1 VELCFTGEGDDTS
14 PTVVSLRGLD
24 NALYYRPNAL
34 LNLAQPPVPAL
45 VRDALIYWTKQ
56 HSLDGFVLLSAEA
69 IAQSVDG
76 TVLDAPPLA
85 EVLATD
91 GALRACK
98 IVAWPRDY
106 GLLPRHGRRGFPH
119 AAALLQHNGAF
130 GAVLQWLGGGG
141 PGLLT
146 AVATQLT
153 GMPCQSRIEPLLVKA

>member
-1 VELCFTGEGDDTS
+1 MQVELCFTGEGDDIS
-14 PTVVSLRGLD
+14 PKVVSLRGLD

-34 LNLAQPPVPAL
+34 LNLAQPPVPTL
-45 VRDALIYWTKQ
+45 VRDALSYWSKK

-76 TVLDAPPLA
+76 TVLDTPQLA
-85 EVLATD
+85 EDLAAD
-91 GALRACK
+91 GALKGCK

-106 GLLPRHGRRGFPH
+106 GLLPRNGRRGFPH
-119 AAALLQHNGAF
+119 AGILLQHNGAF

-146 AVATQLT
+146 SVATQLT
-153 GMPCQSRIEPLLVKA
+153 GVLC

>member
-1 VELCFTGEGDDTS
+1 
-14 PTVVSLRGLD
+14 VSLRGLD

-34 LNLAQPPVPAL
+34 LNLAQPPVATL
-45 VRDALIYWTKQ
+45 VRDALIYWTTQ
-56 HSLDGFVLLSAEA
+56 HFLDGFVLLSAEA

-76 TVLDAPPLA
+76 TVLDSPPLA

-91 GALRACK
+91 GALTGCK

-119 AAALLQHNGAF
+119 AGALLQHNGAF

-153 GMPCQSRIEPLLVKA
+153 GVPFLCSLIKVLGHS

>member
-1 VELCFTGEGDDTS
+1 MERMQVELCFTAEGDDTD
-14 PTVVSLRGLD
+14 PTVVSMRGLD

-34 LNLAQPPVPAL
+34 LNLAQPPVPTL

-69 IAQSVDG
+69 IAQSADG

-85 EVLATD
+85 EVLAAD
-91 GALRACK
+91 GALKGCK
-98 IVAWPRDY
+98 LVAWPRDY
-106 GLLPRHGRRGFPH
+106 GLLPRNGRRGFPH
-119 AAALLQHNGAF
+119 AGALLQHNGAF

-146 AVATQLT
+146 SVATQLT
-153 GMPCQSRIEPLLVKA
+153 GMPV